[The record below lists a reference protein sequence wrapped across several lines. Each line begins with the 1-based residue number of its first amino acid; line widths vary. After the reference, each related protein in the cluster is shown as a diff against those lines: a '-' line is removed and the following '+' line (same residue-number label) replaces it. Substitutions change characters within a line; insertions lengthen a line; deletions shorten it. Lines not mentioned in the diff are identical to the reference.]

1 MFTPRMARRNLQRH
15 RRKGLDDLER
25 QMVEAASVGGLDDA
39 RVLEIGGGIGTL
51 QGELLV
57 RGAVHGDVLEL
68 VSAYE
73 PYAQEL
79 ARERGFEDRTTFRV
93 ADLLEDPQAVEPADL
108 VLMNR
113 VVCCSPDGVALAGE
127 AAKLARRT
135 LVLSFPRDVLWVR
148 AGLRLVNVG
157 LRLLGRSFRTFVHP
171 PAALAA
177 AAEAEGLRPA
187 DSGHGFVWQFATF
200 RRQ

>member
-25 QMVEAASVGGLDDA
+25 QMVEAASIGGLDDA

-57 RGAVHGDVLEL
+57 RGAAQGEVLEL

-135 LVLSFPRDVLWVR
+135 LVLSFPRDVVWVR

-177 AAEAEGLRPA
+177 MAEAEGLSPA
-187 DSGHGFVWQFATF
+187 DSGHGLVWQFAAF
-200 RRQ
+200 RRP